1 MVKCYD
7 HGSAPGVGF
16 ICSLSLSSVRFQ
28 IHFSRTLLI
37 DLLEHHLEER
47 EKKPTEY

>member
-7 HGSAPGVGF
+7 HGSGPGVGL
-16 ICSLSLSSVRFQ
+16 ICSLSFSSVRFQ

-37 DLLEHHLEER
+37 DFLGHHLEER
-47 EKKPTEY
+47 EKTY